1 MDKIKNNQIGFEI
14 EEYKKYIKQREI
26 NSWIKAILNELDLND
41 KYCSLYFCSDEKMGE
56 LNNNFRGKD
65 GTTDVLSFPEDS
77 STSLDKFFLGD
88 IVISIPQAMAQKND
102 FEGDFNREIKFLIL
116 HSILH
121 LIGYDHE
128 NDNGEQEQKENYIFK
143 KLLGGFDHYHIKR

>member
-1 MDKIKNNQIGFEI
+1 
-14 EEYKKYIKQREI
+14 
-26 NSWIKAILNELDLND
+26 
-41 KYCSLYFCSDEKMGE
+41 MGE